1 MKFVAHTSRVLP
13 LPDVAQQPRGGCRA
27 RRALVLGKGGTCTDG
42 RWERWKERESEEK
55 QWGGMLALGEEA
67 SQLPHQSLE
76 ELL

>member
-1 MKFVAHTSRVLP
+1 M
-13 LPDVAQQPRGGCRA
+13 
-27 RRALVLGKGGTCTDG
+27 LGKGGTCTDG